1 MVMPS
6 KSKKQQNFMA
16 AVANNPK
23 FAAETGVPQSVG
35 KDYEE
40 ADNMK
45 GMKKYQRGG
54 PMPAGMANP
63 RAGVTGGMRQQEL
76 IDPETGLPPKEGS
89 MSPRRINDPTP
100 AQQRQA
106 MRQARSAARRG
117 GGGRKAGGK
126 IEAYKAGGRMPAGMA
141 NPRAGVT
148 GGAMPQQGPELMMPE
163 TGSRSP
169 RRINDPTPAQQRQAR
184 RQARSSAR
192 RGGGGR
198 KAGGQ
203 IGAYKAGGK
212 VRGAGCATKG
222 SRPAKMVTMKGS

>member
-1 MVMPS
+1 MPS
-6 KSKKQQNFMA
+6 KSKKQQDFMA

-45 GMKKYQRGG
+45 KQGYNARLDDSMGAKNGKKKQSMKSRRDESEGMEKSMGKRKF
-54 PMPAGMANP
+54 AG
-63 RAGVTGGMRQQEL
+63 
-76 IDPETGLPPKEGS
+76 DK
-89 MSPRRINDPTP
+89 
-100 AQQRQA
+100 A
-106 MRQARSAARRG
+106 MKFQ
-117 GGGRKAGGK
+117 
-126 IEAYKAGGRMPAGMA
+126 AGGRMPAGMA
-141 NPRAGVT
+141 NPRAGVNNRE
-148 GGAMPQQGPELMMPE
+148 MPQQDAPDQDMMDTVGPTLDVPM
-163 TGSRSP
+163 TGGMGR

-222 SRPAKMVTMKGS
+222 TRAAKMVTMKGS